1 MRVARAKETI
11 NNRRMLDGN
20 ESEESEWLQKKSVA
34 LSAPSSQEYY
44 EGEKLLL
51 DRITLSPSIIDPS
64 LTEEQIKA
72 MSQKD

>member
-1 MRVARAKETI
+1 
-11 NNRRMLDGN
+11 MLDGN
-20 ESEESEWLQKKSVA
+20 QSRESEWLQKKIMSSSD
-34 LSAPSSQEYY
+34 LSSPEYH

-51 DRITLSPSIIDPS
+51 DKITLSPSIIDPS